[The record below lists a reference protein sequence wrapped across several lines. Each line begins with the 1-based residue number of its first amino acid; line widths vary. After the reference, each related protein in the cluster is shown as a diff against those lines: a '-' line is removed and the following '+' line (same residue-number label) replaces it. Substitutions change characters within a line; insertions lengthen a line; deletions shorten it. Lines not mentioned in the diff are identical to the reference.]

1 MPELDNEQIRCAIS
15 VTTKRGLVTESHIF
29 VGCTN
34 GVLLRLDPVNFF
46 ITMKLKLSKHI
57 FCLLQLD
64 EDTIL
69 CGQLYGYLDLVS
81 IADGQIL
88 FRESLK
94 HKTGTIVSMVK
105 TKARLHEVTLAT
117 QKGIFFACIRRGG
130 PVGLRRQD
138 IQKLGDSMPYGRGG
152 EERVQSSTSSA
163 LGGGG
168 LIPPTTE

>member
-1 MPELDNEQIRCAIS
+1 MPDLEGEQIRCAIS
-15 VTTKRGLVTESHIF
+15 VTSKSGLVSETHIF

-46 ITMKLKLSKHI
+46 ITMKVKLSKHI

-64 EDTIL
+64 VDTIL

-88 FRESLK
+88 FRENLK

-105 TKARLHEVTLAT
+105 TKTRLHEVTLAT
-117 QKGIFFACIRRGG
+117 QKGIFFANIRRGAL
-130 PVGLRRQD
+130 GLRKQD
-138 IQKLGDSMPYGRGG
+138 ISKLGDSMPYGR
-152 EERVQSSTSSA
+152 ERVQSSTSSV
-163 LGGGG
+163 LGAA
-168 LIPPTTE
+168 